1 MQRLGPLKGFA
12 TAKRKSLLQ
21 KFPTSEALLGAS
33 VDDIATVKSI
43 SQKKASEIRQV
54 LHGEIVLD
62 NKFAGKER
70 VVLWNTTTERK
81 VAGAAAPTVDK
92 ADAWLAK
99 HPHYQRYTGQDRE
112 QKSELHVPDHC
123 KLSEAAYAAYCEQP
137 TGDEQQLE
145 TTLSGYK
152 LRRGSTVAQAASS
165 ASTAVDEV
173 CAVIA
178 RSAAMQFGQDR
189 AELQTLL
196 GEELYIA
203 AAPRPRVS
211 AVIELDDDEPAVPA
225 PLGTASILTPL
236 AVLKVANR
244 VLRRPV
250 WVFTSLAHEKSV
262 LEVGDEVDPQR
273 VVPLR
278 LAQLGNSFFPAS
290 VEAEADIEDV
300 EAEPA
305 MSGDDLLTGDGEDV
319 GGVQLPDIKEDLA
332 TSLKSV
338 VALCSDVE
346 EWSKTRVHASLDLST
361 HRKPIVDYQ
370 ERLRAGD
377 GLDAGLIGD
386 NGVGKSTLVNLS
398 ILNTLSDESTYAAA
412 LESAP
417 EAVRELLS
425 GKKEESPSLRTLL
438 ANLSLCGRSD
448 VSVQRLSDYAAVA
461 ADGDVEMDA
470 AGAARRKFDELESS
484 IRKYAEVEGQ
494 ARPKVSDV
502 LLPCGIAFDSTTAL
516 HTRVRGG
523 GTIHGLVENATV
535 EELQQDAYQF
545 VQLRRDL
552 GDDDPDDLEKEKQK
566 ELKRAWHTYIR
577 VKDGTVKQNDLPNF
591 ADDAWPDDLDEL
603 EQSWSDIEV
612 CEALLEVVKS
622 RYVLYLGGGTDLH
635 LDRKHLHDLLWRL
648 NDKDQLHRFAA
659 KSVEVF
665 VPAAVL
671 EGGCSFVDLPGL
683 GDVDGLCLAQTI
695 EGLQRSGVVFVVLK
709 KSLAVDETTFEVL
722 EESGLLKRIVQ
733 NNDIDVVFIT
743 NREMDQGLRVEHINS
758 EEEARNRLELESAT
772 KKLWKKRLTNI
783 NKKMLKAGESSRTED
798 EIEQIVQ
805 NTQCR
810 SIYPMT
816 HTAFKLNVEHAEA
829 HKEQAEAIF
838 STSNVYWLLGLL
850 EALNRDGYVR
860 ELEHIVT
867 VALPELRA
875 KLQSSL
881 TDVAAL
887 NAGSVT
893 LPKPLVKLAETW
905 LKPRSRDS
913 AYGLV
918 LDKLVKKV
926 DTLTM
931 GTESYRAQLGKMVCD
946 FMEQDE
952 TVQHFLEKAET
963 NQPAS
968 CRDLLARIH
977 KKSYGSALK
986 AIDPRYKGSFPSLEI
1001 MPVAFGS
1008 KNNQVSI
1015 DFQPLI
1021 DELEVKLEEI
1031 KEVVIAQIVSSVDE
1045 AMSDARIDTDMSVSI
1060 LRESFATSDILSTMN
1075 QRFRNFF
1082 SARQHAVTLKNGQ
1095 PAEYFKKQAVQCRVK
1110 ALNAKVLSQH
1120 RHTMDAQGVQGVCAR
1135 IESNLRATRDEWKR
1149 LVTSEL
1155 EEFVYNQFAMLYNDL
1170 VGPKGLLKSLLRGFL
1185 QHVVQTS
1192 RMQGDDELQQHLRRF
1207 LRELQQHTN
1216 RAHAM
1221 WTRLIKRDD
1230 PEQLGRAAAQHV
1242 ERRRLR
1248 QMIERRANSG
1258 SKLLGEIPAQRMP
1271 PLELLATDKPCKF
1284 TLDDIFAAGDLDQV
1298 STLNKQVL
1306 VKYKRG
1312 RCKVGQNNLFSA
1324 FAMVVW
1330 GKRVIKEQF
1339 GEGEHGKQLKWRDGL
1354 TILAKQLRALCICQL
1369 RHFSRKPERYDQLF
1383 TVLHEPVEQYI
1394 ARLESGDD
1402 RGDYNGD
1409 ALCLWQLAAHFRQ
1422 NFVLWLPGLPTPIF
1436 FPGLPDVKTAHHLV
1450 IAASE
1455 KPTTNN
1461 PAASFSPSWFHFE
1474 DDRKIKFDPSA
1485 PEEAYVGT
1493 TDEECEARLT
1503 ADAEPVYRLGL
1514 TNSRVE
1520 RHRHGEEM
1528 GALRPHPQLRQGA
1541 KRPKSPPPAEASI
1554 ADAQKA
1560 QKKAEDLAAELAA
1573 DE

>member
-1 MQRLGPLKGFA
+1 MSQHGAPPSVPTKQELMQRLGPLKGFA
-12 TAKRKSLLQ
+12 RGKRKSLLL

-33 VDDIATVKSI
+33 VDDIATVKCI
-43 SQKKASEIRQV
+43 SLKKASEIRQV
-54 LHGEIVLD
+54 LHGEIVLEPS
-62 NKFAGKER
+62 NMFAGKDR

-99 HPHYQRYTGQDRE
+99 HPHYQLYTGQDRQ
-112 QKSELHVPDHC
+112 QKSELHVPEHC
-123 KLSEAAYAAYCEQP
+123 KLSEAAYAAYCEHP
-137 TGDEQQLE
+137 TGDEQQLK

-152 LRRGSTVAQAASS
+152 LRRGSTPAQAASS
-165 ASTAVDEV
+165 ASAAADEM

-178 RSAAMQFGQDR
+178 RSAARQFGRDR
-189 AELQTLL
+189 VELQTLL
-196 GEELYIA
+196 GEELAMA
-203 AAPRPRVS
+203 ASPSV
-211 AVIELDDDEPAVPA
+211 VELDDDVDDEDEDDPAVPPSVLA
-225 PLGTASILTPL
+225 PLV
-236 AVLKVANR
+236 VLKVANC
-244 VLRRPV
+244 VLHRPI
-250 WVFTSLAHEKSV
+250 WVFTSLADEKSV
-262 LEVGDEVDPQR
+262 LEVGDDVDPQR

-278 LAQLGNSFFPAS
+278 LAQLGNSFFPAPL
-290 VEAEADIEDV
+290 EAEADVEEEFEVDIER
-300 EAEPA
+300 AP
-305 MSGDDLLTGDGEDV
+305 SDDSLTGDGGDV

-332 TSLKSV
+332 TSLNSV
-338 VALCSDVE
+338 VALCNDVE
-346 EWSKTRVHASLDLST
+346 EWSKTQVEASLDLRT
-361 HRKPIVDYQ
+361 HKKPIGDYQ

-398 ILNTLSDESTYAAA
+398 LLNTMDDESTYAAA
-412 LESAP
+412 LDRAP

-425 GKKEESPSLRTLL
+425 GKQIEPPSLRTLL
-438 ANLSLCGRSD
+438 ADRSVHGQSD
-448 VSVQRLSDYAAVA
+448 VSVQLLSDYAAVA
-461 ADGDVEMDA
+461 ADGDVEMDPA
-470 AGAARRKFDELESS
+470 AAARRKFDELESS

-494 ARPKVSDV
+494 ARPKVSDF
-502 LLPCGIAFDSTTAL
+502 LLPCGIAADSTTAL
-516 HTRVRGG
+516 HTRVRRG
-523 GTIHGLVENATV
+523 GTLHALIENATV
-535 EELQQDAYQF
+535 EELQQDAYVF

-552 GDDDPDDLEKEKQK
+552 GDDDPDDLEDNAKKE
-566 ELKRAWHTYIR
+566 ELMLAWHTYIC
-577 VKDGTVKQNDLPNF
+577 VKDGTVKEADLPDF
-591 ADDAWPDDLDEL
+591 ADDAWPDDVDEL
-603 EQSWSDIEV
+603 EQSWSDVKV
-612 CEALLEVVKS
+612 CEALREVVKS
-622 RYVLYLGGGTDLH
+622 RHVLYLGGGTDLH

-648 NDKDQLHRFAA
+648 NDKEQLHRFAA

-665 VPAAVL
+665 VPAAVF

-683 GDVDGLCLAQTI
+683 NDVDGGCLVQTI

-709 KSLAVDETTFEVL
+709 KSLAVDKTTVKLL
-722 EESGLLKRIVQ
+722 EESGLLKRVVQ
-733 NNDIDVVFIT
+733 NNDIDIVFIT

-758 EEEARNRLELESAT
+758 EEEAKNRVELELNT
-772 KKLWKKRLTNI
+772 KQIWKKQLTNVNKKL
-783 NKKMLKAGESSRTED
+783 LKAGESGSTEA

-810 SIYPMT
+810 TIYPMT

-881 TDVAAL
+881 NDVAAL

-893 LPKPLVKLAETW
+893 LPEPLVTLAGKW
-905 LKPRSRDS
+905 LKQTRNRES
-913 AYGLV
+913 AFGLV
-918 LDKLVKKV
+918 HNKLEKKV
-926 DTLTM
+926 ETLST
-931 GTESYRAQLGKMVCD
+931 GTESYKAQLGTKVRE

-952 TVQHFLEKAET
+952 TVQRFLEKAET

-968 CRDLLARIH
+968 CHDLLERIR

-986 AIDPRYKGSFPSLEI
+986 AIDPRYKGSFRSLEI

-1021 DELEVKLEEI
+1021 DDLEDTLEEI

-1045 AMSDARIDTDMSVSI
+1045 AMSDAGIDTDMSVSI
-1060 LRESFATSDILSTMN
+1060 LRESFATSDILSTMT

-1082 SARQHAVTLKNGQ
+1082 SARQHAATLKNGQ

-1120 RHTMDAQGVQGVCAR
+1120 RALGVQGVCTR
-1135 IESNLRATRDEWKR
+1135 IKSNLQATRAEWKR

-1155 EEFVYNQFAMLYNDL
+1155 EDFVGEQFAMLYNDL
-1170 VGPKGLLKSLLRGFL
+1170 VGHKGLLKSLLRGFL

-1207 LRELQQHTN
+1207 LGELQQHTN

-1248 QMIERRANSG
+1248 QMIERRAYSG
-1258 SKLLGEIPAQRMP
+1258 SKLLGEIRPQRMP
-1271 PLELLATDKPCKF
+1271 PLELMAADKPCTF
-1284 TLDDIFAAGDLDQV
+1284 ELAHTFAAGDLDQV
-1298 STLNKQVL
+1298 SSLNNQVL
-1306 VKYKRG
+1306 TNYKRG
-1312 RCKVGQNNLFSA
+1312 MCKTGRPDLFSA

-1339 GEGEHGKQLKWRDGL
+1339 GKDKHGKPIKWLDAL
-1354 TILAKQLRALCICQL
+1354 TIVAKQLRALCICQL
-1369 RHFSRKPERYDQLF
+1369 GHWSRKPGRGDKLF
-1383 TVLHEPVEQYI
+1383 TVSREPVQQYI
-1394 ARLESGDD
+1394 ARLESGD
-1402 RGDYNGD
+1402 YNGD
-1409 ALCLWQLAAHFRQ
+1409 AFCLWQLAAHFMQ
-1422 NFVLWLPGLPTPIF
+1422 NFVLWLPGSRTPIF

-1450 IAASE
+1450 VAADE
-1455 KPTTNN
+1455 KPTTDN
-1461 PAASFSPSWFHFE
+1461 PAASFSPCWFHFE
-1474 DDRKIKFDPSA
+1474 DDRKIKFDASGRSSTATRTPVVCPLLALGSS
-1485 PEEAYVGT
+1485 PIPLQ
-1493 TDEECEARLT
+1493 RL
-1503 ADAEPVYRLGL
+1503 AFE
-1514 TNSRVE
+1514 S
-1520 RHRHGEEM
+1520 
-1528 GALRPHPQLRQGA
+1528 LRAQL
-1541 KRPKSPPPAEASI
+1541 KSPSLQRPTRSARRAFRWTRNRCTGS
-1554 ADAQKA
+1554 D
-1560 QKKAEDLAAELAA
+1560 
-1573 DE
+1573 

>member
-1 MQRLGPLKGFA
+1 MHRLGPLKGFA
-12 TAKRKSLLQ
+12 SAKRKSLLL

-33 VDDIATVKSI
+33 VDDLATVKSI
-43 SQKKASEIRQV
+43 SQKKALEIWQV
-54 LHGEIVLD
+54 LHGEVVLQPS
-62 NKFAGKER
+62 NRFAGKER

-99 HPHYQRYTGQDRE
+99 HPHYQVYTGQDRQ

-123 KLSEAAYAAYCEQP
+123 KLSEAAYVAYCEQP

-152 LRRGSTVAQAASS
+152 LGRGSTVAQAAGS
-165 ASTAVDEV
+165 ASTATDGM

-178 RSAAMQFGQDR
+178 RSAAKQFGQDHV
-189 AELQTLL
+189 ELQTLL
-196 GEELYIA
+196 GEELGIA
-203 AAPRPRVS
+203 AAPQPRVS
-211 AVIELDDDEPAVPA
+211 GIVELDDDDDEPAVPA
-225 PLGTASILTPL
+225 PLGPASALTPL

-244 VLRRPV
+244 VLHRPI
-250 WVFTSLAHEKSV
+250 WVFTSLAHEKNV

-278 LAQLGNSFFPAS
+278 LAQLGSSFFPAS
-290 VEAEADIEDV
+290 LEAEVDIEDV
-300 EAEPA
+300 EAERAP
-305 MSGDDLLTGDGEDV
+305 SDSTLTDDGEGV
-319 GGVQLPDIKEDLA
+319 GGVQLPDIKGDLA
-332 TSLKSV
+332 TSLCSV
-338 VALCSDVE
+338 VALCNDVE
-346 EWSKTRVHASLDLST
+346 EWSKTQVHASLDLST
-361 HRKPIVDYQ
+361 HKKPIVDFQ

-398 ILNTLSDESTYAAA
+398 TLNTLDDESTYAAA

-417 EAVRELLS
+417 EAVLELFS
-425 GKKEESPSLRTLL
+425 GKQQEPPSLRTLL
-438 ANLSLCGRSD
+438 TGLSVHGMSD

-461 ADGDVEMDA
+461 ADGDVEMDP
-470 AGAARRKFDELESS
+470 AGAARRKFDELERS

-494 ARPKVSDV
+494 ARPKVSDF
-502 LLPCGIAFDSTTAL
+502 LLPCGIAADSTTAL
-516 HTRVRGG
+516 HTRVRRG

-552 GDDDPDDLEKEKQK
+552 GDDDPDDLEDNAKKE

-577 VKDGTVKQNDLPNF
+577 VKDGIVKAADLPDF
-591 ADDAWPDDLDEL
+591 ADDAWPDDPEEL
-603 EQSWSDIEV
+603 EQSWSDIKV

-622 RYVLYLGGGTDLH
+622 RYVLYLGGGIDLH
-635 LDRKHLHDLLWRL
+635 LDRKHLHDLLWLL

-659 KSVEVF
+659 KSVQAF

-683 GDVDGLCLAQTI
+683 NDVDGGCLVQTI
-695 EGLQRSGVVFVVLK
+695 EGLQRAGVVFVVLK
-709 KSLAVDETTFEVL
+709 KSLAVDKTTSKLL
-722 EESGLLKRIVQ
+722 EESGLLKRVVQ

-758 EEEARNRLELESAT
+758 EEEARNRSEIESAT
-772 KKLWKKRLTNI
+772 KVLWKKQLTNV
-783 NKKMLKAGESSRTED
+783 NKKLHKAGESSRTEA

-810 SIYPMT
+810 TIYPMT

-881 TDVAAL
+881 NDVAAL

-893 LPKPLVKLAETW
+893 LPEPLVKLAETW
-905 LKPRSRDS
+905 LKQTRNRES
-913 AYGLV
+913 AFGLV
-918 LDKLVKKV
+918 HDKLEKKV
-926 DTLTM
+926 GTLTT
-931 GTESYRAQLGKMVCD
+931 GTESYRAQLGTMVRD

-952 TVQHFLEKAET
+952 TVQRFLEKAET
-963 NQPAS
+963 NQPDS
-968 CRDLLARIH
+968 CRDLLERIR

-986 AIDPRYKGSFPSLEI
+986 AIDPRNKGSFRSLEI

-1021 DELEVKLEEI
+1021 DELEAKLEEV

-1045 AMSDARIDTDMSVSI
+1045 AMSDAGIDTDMSVSI
-1060 LRESFATSDILSTMN
+1060 LRESFATSDILSTMT

-1082 SARQHAVTLKNGQ
+1082 SARQHAVALKNGQ

-1120 RHTMDAQGVQGVCAR
+1120 RQSMDDQGVQGVCTR
-1135 IESNLRATRDEWKR
+1135 IESNLQATRAEWKR
-1149 LVTSEL
+1149 LVTSVL
-1155 EEFVYNQFAMLYNDL
+1155 EDFVGEQFAMLHTDL
-1170 VGPKGLLKSLLRGFL
+1170 IGHKGLLKSLLRGFL

-1192 RMQGDDELQQHLRRF
+1192 RMQRDDELQQHLRRF
-1207 LRELQQHTN
+1207 LRELQQNTN

-1221 WTRLIKRDD
+1221 WTRLVKRDD

-1248 QMIERRANSG
+1248 QMIERRASSG
-1258 SKLLGEIPAQRMP
+1258 SKLLGEI
-1271 PLELLATDKPCKF
+1271 
-1284 TLDDIFAAGDLDQV
+1284 
-1298 STLNKQVL
+1298 
-1306 VKYKRG
+1306 
-1312 RCKVGQNNLFSA
+1312 
-1324 FAMVVW
+1324 
-1330 GKRVIKEQF
+1330 
-1339 GEGEHGKQLKWRDGL
+1339 
-1354 TILAKQLRALCICQL
+1354 
-1369 RHFSRKPERYDQLF
+1369 
-1383 TVLHEPVEQYI
+1383 
-1394 ARLESGDD
+1394 
-1402 RGDYNGD
+1402 
-1409 ALCLWQLAAHFRQ
+1409 
-1422 NFVLWLPGLPTPIF
+1422 
-1436 FPGLPDVKTAHHLV
+1436 PGLPDVKTAHHLV
-1450 IAASE
+1450 IAADE
-1455 KPTTNN
+1455 KPATEN
-1461 PAASFSPSWFHFE
+1461 PAATFRPSWFHFE
-1474 DDRKIKFDPSA
+1474 DDRKLKFDGST
-1485 PEEAYVGT
+1485 PEVTILAT
-1493 TDEECEARLT
+1493 TDEECDSRLT
-1503 ADAEPVYRLGL
+1503 ADADAVQKLGL
-1514 TNSRVE
+1514 ANSRVE
-1520 RHRHGEEM
+1520 RYRHGGEM
-1528 GALRPHPQLRQGA
+1528 GPLRPHPPLRPGA
-1541 KRPKSPPPAEASI
+1541 KRPKSPPTGEASTT
-1554 ADAQKA
+1554 DA
-1560 QKKAEDLAAELAA
+1560 KKARKMADDLAAELAA
-1573 DE
+1573 E